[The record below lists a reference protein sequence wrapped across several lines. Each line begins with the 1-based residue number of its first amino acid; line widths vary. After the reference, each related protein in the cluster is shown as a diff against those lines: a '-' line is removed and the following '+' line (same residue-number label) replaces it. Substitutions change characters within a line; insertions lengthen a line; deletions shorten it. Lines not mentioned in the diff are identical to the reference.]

1 MISKFKLRCN
11 LFLNELICLQIQKKL
26 YQNYMINIII
36 DENTLSE
43 VKETKFLDFGSSN
56 FTLEISHLFIIK
68 YTIWNEN
75 SN

>member
-1 MISKFKLRCN
+1 
-11 LFLNELICLQIQKKL
+11 
-26 YQNYMINIII
+26 MINIII
-36 DENTLSE
+36 DEYTLSE
-43 VKETKFLDFGSSN
+43 VKETRFLDFDSST

>member
-1 MISKFKLRCN
+1 MI
-11 LFLNELICLQIQKKL
+11 IT
-26 YQNYMINIII
+26 

-43 VKETKFLDFGSSN
+43 VKETKFLDFYSST

-68 YTIWNEN
+68 YTKWNEN